1 MRPLIALA
9 AAIVIVAP
17 TLAQDDPSQWQNA
30 GFQNQ
35 DVWSFTPNTLP
46 ISDRQIEALTE
57 DLVLDAD
64 QQAVIDEL
72 LSALRVRHRQA
83 WVLFAESRA
92 DAQHA
97 MNASQDYGAQQMK
110 LSELAATFN
119 DEQER
124 VVETFFNDVRLI
136 LTPEQEK
143 AWPRVEIDRR
153 RTATLVEYA
162 SYNDEAIDL
171 VAIVDALDIP
181 DDTRADLAPILDR
194 YVQTLDPILDARN
207 RKLEALGAKLRD
219 IEKLRAKTM
228 SPDPENFDQE
238 EMMKAY
244 QEIEEQ
250 GRKVIPDAL
259 EARRAS
265 ARVRDVN
272 REFKREIEE
281 RLPTGAIE
289 DWNKATTFDLNQSRF
304 PWMSHSRADNMFN
317 TLENLDQMRSAFE
330 MQMTM
335 YEDSGMGEYITLI
348 RAVEPM
354 SPSQLDQLERIKER
368 HESKME
374 RLKRESKPAGRHD
387 DNDDPS
393 MIQIKTPDGTL
404 TLTRISEDA
413 NQMMGGFWPGMPND
427 DPELAKKRNEIE
439 QQTIDEIRDVLTI
452 NQRAI
457 VAFQ

>member
-1 MRPLIALA
+1 MRQLIALVFALVLA
-9 AAIVIVAP
+9 APA
-17 TLAQDDPSQWQNA
+17 LA
-30 GFQNQ
+30 Q

-57 DLVLDAD
+57 DLALDAD
-64 QQAVIDEL
+64 QQAVIDDL
-72 LSALRVRHRQA
+72 LGALRVRHRQA
-83 WVLFAESRA
+83 WVAFAESRS

-97 MNASQDYGAQQMK
+97 MNASRDYGAQQTK
-110 LSELAATFN
+110 LTDLAAAFN
-119 DEQER
+119 DEQKS

-153 RTATLVEYA
+153 RTATLVQYA

-171 VAIVDALDIP
+171 VAIVDALDIS

-228 SPDPENFDQE
+228 SPGPEFDE
-238 EMMKAY
+238 EMMRAY

-259 EARRAS
+259 EARRAC

-272 REFKREIEE
+272 REFKREVEE
-281 RLPTGAIE
+281 HLPPGALE
-289 DWNKATTFDLNQSRF
+289 DWNKATTFDLNQNRF
-304 PWMSHSRADNMFN
+304 PWMNQSRAENMFN
-317 TLENLDQMRSAFE
+317 TLENLDQMRNTFE
-330 MQMTM
+330 MQASM
-335 YEDSGMGEYITLI
+335 YENSGMGEYVSLI

-368 HESKME
+368 HESRIDRLE
-374 RLKRESKPAGRHD
+374 RENKPAARHD
-387 DNDDPS
+387 DEDPS
-393 MIQIKTPDGTL
+393 FIQVRTPDGTL
-404 TLTRISEDA
+404 TLTRIAEDA
-413 NQMMGGFWPGMPND
+413 NQMGGFWPGMPND

-439 QQTIDEIRDVLTI
+439 QQTIDEIRDILTI

-457 VAFQ
+457 VAYQ